1 MVLYSQH
8 IGVLQRLQLSQDD
21 IAKAFKSKAKIKEF
35 EDFLNKSSQSFE
47 IATDKLI
54 KLAHIVNV
62 PFAYLFLPNLPQ
74 IENELPDFRAESRD
88 FSTNL
93 QSCIG
98 SSKKKQEWFKAYLI
112 RNGYDKFL
120 KDKRINSN
128 DDIKQEI
135 KNLSDFDN
143 VKRMQKK

>member
-62 PFAYLFLPNLPQ
+62 PFAYLF
-74 IENELPDFRAESRD
+74 
-88 FSTNL
+88 
-93 QSCIG
+93 C
-98 SSKKKQEWFKAYLI
+98 
-112 RNGYDKFL
+112 
-120 KDKRINSN
+120 RIYH
-128 DDIKQEI
+128 K
-135 KNLSDFDN
+135 
-143 VKRMQKK
+143 